1 MRLAASHLRWIG
13 CVLGLKLKQLRKR
26 ARDEG
31 VELDQVDFALDEDDP
46 KSAMVELLLANF
58 MISKTIASREA
69 EEQALRDL
77 ERELRQLNV
86 KGLRERAK
94 DEGVDA
100 DAVDFALDEDDPKS
114 ALVALLL
121 ASSGLQRGA
130 EAPST
135 GACHALLLYQG

>member
-1 MRLAASHLRWIG
+1 
-13 CVLGLKLKQLRKR
+13 
-26 ARDEG
+26 